1 MQVTDLPQV
10 LEIENLLFSDAWIEE
25 LFEMELSHD
34 AYVAVLE
41 DAVEQDA
48 DPAETAIQLQS
59 VHQQD
64 RHSALLTGLPVAGRS
79 ARIAGYICAWQ
90 VMDECTITNI
100 AVHSDAQR
108 RGIAGW
114 MFAELTRIMDAR
126 QVKYYYLEVR
136 DSNFGAQALYEK
148 LGFRRVGLRKN
159 YYHNPV
165 EDAVVMALEKN
176 ERI

>member
-1 MQVTDLPQV
+1 
-10 LEIENLLFSDAWIEE
+10 
-25 LFEMELSHD
+25 
-34 AYVAVLE
+34 
-41 DAVEQDA
+41 
-48 DPAETAIQLQS
+48 
-59 VHQQD
+59 
-64 RHSALLTGLPVAGRS
+64 
-79 ARIAGYICAWQ
+79 
-90 VMDECTITNI
+90 
-100 AVHSDAQR
+100 
-108 RGIAGW
+108 
-114 MFAELTRIMDAR
+114 MDAR